1 MESFLE
7 AFGGTL
13 EEEVEDT
20 INSKEE
26 TFYLWT
32 TNEVCF
38 NIYKIAR
45 NYLGE
50 FYKLDTLVIVELA
63 KAANADITKILHD
76 IIYIH
81 SGYLDIIVETPEP
94 SDD

>member
-7 AFGGTL
+7 AFGGTP
-13 EEEVEDT
+13 EEVEDD